1 MVVASFFL
9 FGLSNTLLLISLQA
23 YFADVAGIRKSLV
36 FGTYQAAAWF
46 AGIPAP
52 PIAGFIAETYGL
64 RGVFV
69 VNFVGGLIVSS
80 MLLILFTEKKQKTS
94 SSRVNSQNTSKT

>member
-1 MVVASFFL
+1 MVVASFFI

-36 FGTYQAAAWF
+36 FGVYQAAAWF

-80 MLLILFTEKKQKTS
+80 TLMILFTEKRQKTS
-94 SSRVNSQNTSKT
+94 RS